1 MPTHMSDD
9 KPPLPRKAWRAPR
22 LARLDAGSAETGIS
36 NNEDGDFT
44 AS

>member
-1 MPTHMSDD
+1 MPNRTAAR
-9 KPPLPRKAWRAPR
+9 RKAWQPPR
-22 LARLDAGSAETGIS
+22 LARLHAGSAESGIS